1 MRKNRLFNLLI
12 AIALIVVIALTV
24 REAAAT
30 AGIISQTDSAKGVK
44 TLECASLPSRYSIH
58 TEYVDGMSVTYTE
71 DGPTG
76 VDGGL
81 IYLLSAYR
89 TCSK

>member
-1 MRKNRLFNLLI
+1 MSTNRLFNLLI
-12 AIALIVVIALTV
+12 ALALVVVVALTV

-30 AGIISQTDSAKGVK
+30 SIMVSKANSANQS
-44 TLECASLPSRYSIH
+44 ECSSLPSRYSLH
-58 TEYVDGMSVTYTE
+58 SEYVEEMGTSVMYSE

-76 VDGGL
+76 VDGGV

-89 TCSK
+89 TCSR

>member
-1 MRKNRLFNLLI
+1 MQKNHLFNLLI
-12 AIALIVVIALTV
+12 ATALVIVVALTF

-30 AGIISQTDSAKGVK
+30 ASLISQGDSAKAV
-44 TLECASLPSRYSIH
+44 ECASLPSRYSIH
-58 TEYVDGMSVTYTE
+58 TKPVGEISVLYTE

-81 IYLLSAYR
+81 VELLSGYR